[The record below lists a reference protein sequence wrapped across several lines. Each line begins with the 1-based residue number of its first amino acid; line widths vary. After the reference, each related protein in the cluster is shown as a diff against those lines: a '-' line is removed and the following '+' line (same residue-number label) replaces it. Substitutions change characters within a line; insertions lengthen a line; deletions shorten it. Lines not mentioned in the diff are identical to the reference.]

1 MKTVSPSRSET
12 LARGLL
18 KAFFQVDIP
27 APPRPLARQPQP
39 ADDLLLPLRPDPADP
54 EMLKC
59 HLPVWGR
66 RDPNA
71 AQVRTVAVAAR
82 LVKERPRR
90 HKVLWMR
97 KAAPE
102 DWRRDLLRL
111 VDAYETGR
119 LRIFANGIACHRDGW
134 CSFPSARV
142 GTGY

>member
-1 MKTVSPSRSET
+1 MTANPLRSET
-12 LARGLL
+12 LARDLL
-18 KAFFQVDIP
+18 KSFFQVDVP
-27 APPRPLARQPQP
+27 APPMLSRQE
-39 ADDLLLPLRPDPADP
+39 ADMLLPLVPALVDGQP
-54 EMLKC
+54 MLKAT
-59 HLPVWGR
+59 LPPWR
-66 RDPNA
+66 RSDPDVP
-71 AQVRTVAVAAR
+71 QVRTAAIAAK

-90 HKVLWMR
+90 TRVIWLR
-97 KAAPE
+97 KSGPS